1 MKKINSL
8 ALTKLLLDPRRRTI
22 LDLARDQPVTVAEL
36 ASAMEE
42 KPSRL
47 YYHVKLL
54 EEAELLELVE
64 TRQQGNL
71 VEKLYQAK
79 SRQASFQL
87 DPELMSEHS
96 EEILGEV
103 RRVLEPGLRL
113 LADEMKKGKPQP
125 DKHVDLSISIR
136 QITGTEWKEAHR
148 RAVSALGS
156 SPLDDGDA
164 ETSLTMEEAD
174 SKAKYAFVLLSYRM
188 DDAES
193 VGD

>member
-22 LDLARDQPVTVAEL
+22 LDLAKERPVTVAEL
-36 ASAMEE
+36 AAAMEE

-71 VEKLYQAK
+71 VEKLYRAK
-79 SRQASFQL
+79 KRQSSFRL
-87 DPELMSEHS
+87 DPELLSQHS
-96 EEILGEV
+96 DEILGEV
-103 RRVLEPGLRL
+103 RNVLEPGLRL
-113 LADEMKKGKPQP
+113 LANEMKEGKSRP

-136 QITGTEWKEAHR
+136 QLTGAEWREAHR
-148 RAVSALGS
+148 HAFSSIGS
-156 SPLDDGDA
+156 QPSGEKD
-164 ETSLTMEEAD
+164 EEEVLTPEEAD
-174 SKAKYAFVLLSYRM
+174 RKSKYAFVLLSYRIE
-188 DDAES
+188 DAEPP
-193 VGD
+193 DE